1 MKKFKLII
9 YFLLCILSFTNV
21 YAYSNYIIP
30 GGENIGINI
39 KSEGILVVGFYKING
54 NLNKGTPNIKVGDQI
69 LEVENII
76 VNTNEELVETIKNNM
91 HDNKVNILVKRNNN
105 TLNIT
110 LPLIYDEDTY
120 KTGLYIKDEI
130 TGIGTLSYIDPNT
143 HIYGALGHEIIETN
157 SEETVEVKTG
167 NIFRSYVT
175 GIDRSVRG
183 TPGGKN
189 ARFYKDDIFGD
200 INKNTINGI
209 YGTYTKD
216 IDKNKAIPIKSVNDI
231 KTGKAYIYTVL
242 NGEEKEKYE
251 INITKIDKSNNTK
264 NIYFDIT
271 DVNLL
276 EKTGGIVQGMSGSP
290 IIQDDTLVGA
300 VTHVVVSNPT
310 SGYGIS
316 IISMLEEGEK

>member
-157 SEETVEVKTG
+157 SKETVEVKTG

>member
-76 VNTNEELVETIKNNM
+76 V
-91 HDNKVNILVKRNNN
+91 KRNNN

-130 TGIGTLSYIDPNT
+130 TGIGTLSYIDPST

-157 SEETVEVKTG
+157 SKETVEVKTG

-216 IDKNKAIPIKSVNDI
+216 IDKNKAIPIKSVNEI

-251 INITKIDKSNNTK
+251 INITKIDKTNNTK

-290 IIQDDTLVGA
+290 IIQEDTLVGA

>member
-1 MKKFKLII
+1 MKQLKLII
-9 YFLLCILSFTNV
+9 YFLMCILSISDV
-21 YAYSNYIIP
+21 YAYSDYIIP

-54 NLNKGTPNIKVGDQI
+54 NLNKGTPNIKVGDRV
-69 LEVENII
+69 LEVENTI
-76 VNTNEELVETIKNNM
+76 VNTNEELVEAIKDNM
-91 HDNKVNILVKRNNN
+91 HENKVNILVKRNDNKI
-105 TLNIT
+105 NIS

-130 TGIGTLSYIDPNT
+130 TGIGTLSYIDPIS
-143 HIYGALGHEIIETN
+143 HIYGALGHEIVETN
-157 SEETVEVKTG
+157 SKETVEVKTG

-209 YGTYTKD
+209 YGKYTKE
-216 IDKNKAIPIKSVNDI
+216 IDSSLAIPIGSINEI
-231 KTGKAYIYTVL
+231 KTGKAFIYTVL
-242 NGEEKEKYE
+242 NGEEKKEYE

-290 IIQDDTLVGA
+290 IIQDGKLVGA
-300 VTHVVVSNPT
+300 VTHVVVSNPS